1 MGAIWAVLGSW
12 MNPRAIA
19 YRELYHIPQSAG
31 TAVIVQAMVFGN
43 QGRIPPQELPS
54 PETLQRGKKFF
65 FGEYLLNAQGEDVVS
80 GIRTPEPL
88 AAH

>member
-1 MGAIWAVLGSW
+1 VGAIWAVLGSW

-43 QGRIPPQELPS
+43 QGAHSATGVCLHPRPFNG
-54 PETLQRGKKFF
+54 GKSF
-65 FGEYLLNAQGEDVVS
+65 FGEYLLNAQGEDVVA